1 MDPFVGQIMPWPM
14 DWAPEG
20 WALCNG
26 QLLPIN
32 QNSNQVLFSLIGFR
46 FGGDGRTTFALPD
59 LRGRVP
65 IGAGNLVTPNGTSVY
80 NLAAKGGTETTTLTP
95 NNLPQHTHTFAA
107 NATGPVTL
115 NNISIGVTT
124 NVGTPA
130 YNNSPPATDL
140 SDIPGPGKC
149 ITQGKTDQG
158 DLLQMYTSNSPN
170 VTMATAPVKGTVTV
184 GGTASTTVNVS
195 GTTGAT
201 GLGQSF
207 DNRQP
212 YVVLNYII
220 ALQGIYPDRP

>member
-1 MDPFVGQIMPWPM
+1 MDPFLGQIIPWPI
-14 DWAPEG
+14 DWAPVN

-26 QLLPIN
+26 QVLQIN
-32 QNSNQVLFSLIGFR
+32 QYQALFAVLGNK

-59 LRGRVP
+59 LRGRIPV
-65 IGAGNLVTPNGTSVY
+65 GAGTLTPNGSTY
-80 NLAAKGGTETTTLTP
+80 NLGTMSGTETTTLTQ
-95 NNLPQHTHTFAA
+95 NNLPSHTHTFVA
-107 NATGPVTL
+107 NATGNVAL
-115 NNISIGVTT
+115 NNLNIGVTT

-130 YNNSPPATDL
+130 YNNNPPATDL
-140 SDIPGPGKC
+140 SDVPGAGKC

-158 DLLQMYTSNSPN
+158 DLLQMYTSNPPN
-170 VTMATAPVKGTVTV
+170 ITMATTPVIGNVTV

-201 GLGQSF
+201 GSGQYF

-220 ALQGIYPDRP
+220 ATQGVYPSKP

>member
-1 MDPFVGQIMPWPM
+1 MDPFLGQIMPWPI
-14 DWAPEG
+14 DWAPRG

-26 QLLPIN
+26 QILQVT
-32 QNSNQVLFSLIGFR
+32 QNAALFSLLGNR

-65 IGAGNLVTPNGTSVY
+65 VGMGTLTPNGNTY
-80 NLAAKGGTETTTLTP
+80 NLGTMSGTEITTLTP
-95 NNLPQHTHTFAA
+95 NNLPPHTHTFAT
-107 NATGPVTL
+107 NATGNVAL

-130 YNNSPPATDL
+130 YNNNPPATDL
-140 SDIPGPGKC
+140 SDVPGTGKC

-158 DLLQMYTSNSPN
+158 DLLQMYTSNPPN
-170 VTMATAPVKGTVTV
+170 ITMSTTPVKGTVTV
-184 GGTASTTVNVS
+184 GGTATTTVNVS

-220 ALQGIYPDRP
+220 ATIGTYPTRP